1 MRSPQQQPAKCDAGS
16 AAGDEDG
23 DYDEDFEDAAS
34 LALSHSETDKNDE
47 SAAHGGSFE
56 RVPVSTDCAPK
67 LLDPALDAD
76 ATRTM
81 MLLQERLKLRTRDM
95 ERCTSYT

>member
-1 MRSPQQQPAKCDAGS
+1 MGS

-47 SAAHGGSFE
+47 SAGHGGSFE

-81 MLLQERLKLRTRDM
+81 MLLQERLKLRTRDR